1 MNPHKTITLPGL
13 LLCAAALPAQAQVHA
28 RPDRIGDA
36 LQYLVPAGAAG
47 LALYECDTEGLKE
60 LAYSLALS
68 QGSTEV
74 LKRVVDSKRPDG
86 TGRGFPSGHT
96 SAVFASAAFVHERYG
111 VEMALPYYALAT
123 LTAYSRVH
131 THHHFT
137 KDVVGGAAVGVG
149 SSFLLTHPFG
159 PRTSASVSYASDGVW
174 ARFASAW

>member
-1 MNPHKTITLPGL
+1 MNLHKNFTLPVL
-13 LLCAAALPAQAQVHA
+13 LLWAAALPVHAQVHA
-28 RPDRIGDA
+28 RPDHIGDT

-47 LALYECDTEGLKE
+47 LALYEHDTEGLKE

-68 QGSTEV
+68 QGTTEV
-74 LKRVVDSKRPDG
+74 LKRAVDSPRPDG

-111 VEMALPYYALAT
+111 VQMALPYYALAT

-159 PRTSASVSYASDGVW
+159 PRTSASVGYGSDGVW
-174 ARFASAW
+174 ARFASSW